1 GRPIVLQ
8 AALSVPPGLPAGA
21 YSVAVSVF
29 EPGDSQPARRRIRLG
44 MVGEHDG
51 QYILG
56 EVRVE

>member
-1 GRPIVLQ
+1 
-8 AALSVPPGLPAGA
+8 
-21 YSVAVSVF
+21 VF
-29 EPGDSQPARRRIRLG
+29 EPGDSQPARRHIRLG

>member
-1 GRPIVLQ
+1 
-8 AALSVPPGLPAGA
+8 VPPGLPAGA

-29 EPGDSQPARRRIRLG
+29 EPGDSQPARRRIKLG